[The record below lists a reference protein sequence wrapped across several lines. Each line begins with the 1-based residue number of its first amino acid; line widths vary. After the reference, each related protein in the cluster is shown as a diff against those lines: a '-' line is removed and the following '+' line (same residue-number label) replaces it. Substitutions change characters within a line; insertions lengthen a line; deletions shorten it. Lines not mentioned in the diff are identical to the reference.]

1 MSVRRICWYFKGTN
15 DKGLSFN
22 ESKKMVVNFYVDEDF
37 MGLWGNENPQDSICA
52 GSRTGFVVT
61 FANFPL
67 LWVSKLDTDI
77 YISTLHSEYVAF
89 SRSIISLLPLKRLSM
104 E

>member
-1 MSVRRICWYFKGTN
+1 M
-15 DKGLSFN
+15 
-22 ESKKMVVNFYVDEDF
+22 
-37 MGLWGNENPQDSICA
+37 
-52 GSRTGFVVT
+52 VT

-89 SRSIISLLPLKRLSM
+89 SRSIISLLPLKRLIKGVIDNLVLDSEKLRFVSISTVYEYNTGAIVVIKIPVM
-104 E
+104 TPT